1 MGGVRER
8 GEEGEKRELWRKEK
22 WLWLSKGLGTS
33 LKVSFRVFEGT
44 EGGRGGGSLSCV
56 TPPSL
61 KMNPIEWERW
71 SDTETTRNK
80 ALTGLKQTPFCMTTN
95 TSLGELTAGNLRG
108 DQKMPSPPLYPHPLC

>member
-1 MGGVRER
+1 MGGGREG
-8 GEEGEKRELWRKEK
+8 GEEGGKRELWRKEK

-44 EGGRGGGSLSCV
+44 EEGGGGPLLALSL
-56 TPPSL
+56 PPSL

-71 SDTETTRNK
+71 SYTETARNK

-95 TSLGELTAGNLRG
+95 TSLGELTAGNLRE
-108 DQKMPSPPLYPHPLC
+108 DPKMPSPLLLPHPLC